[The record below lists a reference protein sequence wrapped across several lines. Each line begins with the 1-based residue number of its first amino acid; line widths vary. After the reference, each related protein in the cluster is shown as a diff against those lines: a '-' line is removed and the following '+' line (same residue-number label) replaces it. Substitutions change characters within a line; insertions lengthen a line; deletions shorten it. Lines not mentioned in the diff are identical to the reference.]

1 MLAQR
6 LHLGTITPNR
16 RNLFD
21 ISTLTRQIVPSGDH
35 LCVAHRVPSNLLDQV
50 NNVEEHL
57 ELEQP
62 PDYYLYRSL
71 VEYSYPQGGNGS
83 VIYETPPALNVTS
96 PGKPPS
102 ETLSFS
108 SKIVLSES
116 VNTYVALI
124 HYSQHPSY
132 TSICQYNFS
141 ILSMSGNT
149 VASDCVKLGP
159 FSVTLLDIGA
169 TVPVDEI
176 RRSTDPE
183 DGLATFTL
191 LGFSDHAS
199 VISLVLN
206 ASMQLGAISVEH
218 THPAQEYLMPRA
230 SNERRKI
237 KSSAIQHWKSMLG
250 KT

>member
-83 VIYETPPALNVTS
+83 VIYETPPAL
-96 PGKPPS
+96 KRY
-102 ETLSFS
+102 
-108 SKIVLSES
+108 ES
-116 VNTYVALI
+116 R
-124 HYSQHPSY
+124 Q
-132 TSICQYNFS
+132 
-141 ILSMSGNT
+141 
-149 VASDCVKLGP
+149 
-159 FSVTLLDIGA
+159 
-169 TVPVDEI
+169 
-176 RRSTDPE
+176 
-183 DGLATFTL
+183 ATFR
-191 LGFSDHAS
+191 
-199 VISLVLN
+199 N
-206 ASMQLGAISVEH
+206 AVVFFQNCPI
-218 THPAQEYLMPRA
+218 R
-230 SNERRKI
+230 ER
-237 KSSAIQHWKSMLG
+237 
-250 KT
+250 